1 MNILLISQC
10 NKNAL
15 KESRRIIDQ
24 FAERVGERSWQTH
37 ITEKG
42 LEALHKLLRKTAR
55 KNTAVACHWI
65 RSKNH
70 TELLWIVGDKSQ
82 FNERGRVPTNR
93 TNKNI
98 LRFNDECSQ
107 LSAAD
112 IQITAVLAG
121 LLHDLGK
128 ASNHFQNKL
137 QKNKILA
144 DQYRHEWWSVRL
156 LQIMIADCKSDED
169 CLKRLADWESYRKK
183 NPNWFKKLQAEPK
196 QNERADRYDFSNF
209 PPLLRVIAW
218 LILSHHRMPIK
229 YDKQNKELFQKQEK
243 FTSIDEWFKN
253 LIPTEYW
260 IYNPKVE
267 EMDYNIVSDPTTS
280 EKWQKD
286 LTRWANK
293 ALKRIEEK
301 RFFAI
306 NEQGNLSQ
314 LLNDPLFLHLSRL
327 CLIVGDH

>member
-93 TNKNI
+93 TNRNI

-112 IQITAVLAG
+112 IQIPYFLDILVL
-121 LLHDLGK
+121 
-128 ASNHFQNKL
+128 SSPVIIEFC
-137 QKNKILA
+137 
-144 DQYRHEWWSVRL
+144 VR
-156 LQIMIADCKSDED
+156 
-169 CLKRLADWESYRKK
+169 
-183 NPNWFKKLQAEPK
+183 
-196 QNERADRYDFSNF
+196 
-209 PPLLRVIAW
+209 
-218 LILSHHRMPIK
+218 
-229 YDKQNKELFQKQEK
+229 
-243 FTSIDEWFKN
+243 
-253 LIPTEYW
+253 
-260 IYNPKVE
+260 
-267 EMDYNIVSDPTTS
+267 
-280 EKWQKD
+280 
-286 LTRWANK
+286 
-293 ALKRIEEK
+293 
-301 RFFAI
+301 
-306 NEQGNLSQ
+306 
-314 LLNDPLFLHLSRL
+314 
-327 CLIVGDH
+327 